1 MSQRSSELVE
11 EVVEGLK
18 GLGELAVLSY
28 PKEGERR
35 SVDLVFKNSDGGSV
49 ILKVSDDALKVGRQ
63 EREELKSLA
72 SIMSVNAFI
81 VSNRRDGERLVE
93 GVVYDVDG
101 VKVISVETLLVSV
114 RGYMPVIYEDKDG
127 FKAKINGALLKSRRM
142 ERGYSLGELARRL
155 GVSRKS
161 VYEYERGSMTP
172 SLDIVDRLISEFGE
186 DLVVP
191 LNIFNTNE
199 KALSVEFFSR
209 GLPEVDNAS
218 EREIAARLA
227 SLGFSI
233 AHVKRAPLDLA
244 ARATDEKLLLVIDH
258 GKDDVSV
265 FVDKAINAKKL
276 ARAARG
282 GRLLVVSDRP
292 SKSAIELELDETV
305 FSTSELLRVIR
316 ESAGGA
322 EGLSDNRQAG
332 HR

>member
-11 EVVEGLK
+11 EIVDGLK

-35 SVDLVFKNSDGGSV
+35 SVDLVFRNRSGESV
-49 ILKVSDDALKVGRQ
+49 ILKVSDDALKVSRQ

-72 SIMSVNAFI
+72 SVMSVNAFI
-81 VSNRRDGERLVE
+81 VSNRRDKERLVE
-93 GVVYDVDG
+93 GVVYDVSG
-101 VKVISVETLLVSV
+101 VKVISVETLLVSA

-127 FKAKINGALLKSRRM
+127 FKVRINGALLRSRRV

-172 SLDIVDRLISEFGE
+172 SLDIVDKLISEFGE

-191 LNIFNTNE
+191 LNIFDSRE
-199 KALSVEFFSR
+199 RVLSAEPPSR
-209 GLPEVDNAS
+209 GIPEVDSAS
-218 EREIAARLA
+218 EREIALRLA
-227 SLGFSI
+227 SLGYSI

-244 ARATDEKLLLVIDH
+244 ARASDERLLLVIDH
-258 GKDDVSV
+258 GRDDVSS
-265 FVDKAINAKKL
+265 FVDKALNAKKL

-282 GRLLVVSDRP
+282 SRLLIVSDGP

-305 FSTSELLRVIR
+305 FSTSEVLQMIR
-316 ESAGGA
+316 EC
-322 EGLSDNRQAG
+322 EGCQRS
-332 HR
+332 